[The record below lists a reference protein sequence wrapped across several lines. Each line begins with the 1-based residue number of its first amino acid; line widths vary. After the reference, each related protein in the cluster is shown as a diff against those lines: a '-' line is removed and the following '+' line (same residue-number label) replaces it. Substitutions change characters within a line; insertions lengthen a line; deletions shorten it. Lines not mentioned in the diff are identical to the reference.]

1 MGFLQASFQVGHVG
15 IGVAIA
21 FGFAEAYAVND
32 GSMVQGVRDDGVF
45 LGEEGLEHT
54 AIGVETS
61 GVENGVFSLEVVG
74 DGCFQFLVDVLR
86 SADEAYGRHAVSAA
100 FHNLLGGGNQP
111 RVVGQSQVVV
121 GTEVQYL
128 FAFYGDG
135 SLLCTLN
142 QSLFLVESGFFYF
155 SNSLAEMVFHF
166 TVHSIFIF

>member
-1 MGFLQASFQVGHVG
+1 
-15 IGVAIA
+15 
-21 FGFAEAYAVND
+21 
-32 GSMVQGVRDDGVF
+32 MVQGVRDDGVF
-45 LGEEGLEHT
+45 LSEEGLEHT
-54 AIGVETS
+54 SIGVETS
-61 GVENGVFSLEVVG
+61 GIENGVFSLEVVG
-74 DGCFQFLVDVLR
+74 DGCFKLLVDVLR
-86 SADEAYGRHAVSAA
+86 SADETYGRHAVSAV

-111 RVVGQSQVVV
+111 RVVGQSQVIV

>member
-1 MGFLQASFQVGHVG
+1 
-15 IGVAIA
+15 
-21 FGFAEAYAVND
+21 
-32 GSMVQGVRDDGVF
+32 MVQGVRDDGVF

-74 DGCFQFLVDVLR
+74 DGCFQLLVDVLC

-111 RVVGQSQVVV
+111 RVVGQSQVIV
-121 GTEVQYL
+121 GTEVQHL
-128 FAFYGDG
+128 FAFYADG

-155 SNSLAEMVFHF
+155 SKCLAEMVFHF
-166 TVHSIFIF
+166 TVHSILFLGNTLSLHFPQRTSFFLE